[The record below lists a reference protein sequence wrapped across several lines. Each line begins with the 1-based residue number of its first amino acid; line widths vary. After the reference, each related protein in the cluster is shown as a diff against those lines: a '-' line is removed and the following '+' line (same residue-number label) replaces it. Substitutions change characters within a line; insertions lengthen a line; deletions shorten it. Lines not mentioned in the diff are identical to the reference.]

1 MRTLNLNKVDSAAC
15 EYYNKLKAKS
25 LLDEHDM
32 IIFTADYELRVASSS
47 LVRLSKNPK
56 NILRAYRIDSLGN
69 LWVA

>member
-1 MRTLNLNKVDSAAC
+1 MKTLNVKKVDSEAC
-15 EYYNKLKAKS
+15 EYYNDLKAKN
-25 LLDEHDM
+25 LMDEDM
-32 IIFTADYELRVASSS
+32 IIFTADYELRVANSS

>member
-1 MRTLNLNKVDSAAC
+1 MRTLNVKKVDSEAC
-15 EYYNKLKAKS
+15 EYYNDLKAKN
-25 LLDEHDM
+25 LMDEDM

>member
-1 MRTLNLNKVDSAAC
+1 MKTLNVKKVDSEAC
-15 EYYNKLKAKS
+15 EYYNDLKAKN
-25 LLDEHDM
+25 LMDEDM

-47 LVRLSKNPK
+47 LVRLSENPK

>member
-1 MRTLNLNKVDSAAC
+1 MRTLNVKKVDSEAC
-15 EYYNKLKAKS
+15 EYYNDLKAKN
-25 LLDEHDM
+25 LMDEDM
-32 IIFTADYELRVASSS
+32 IIFTADYELRVANSS